1 MATRILCVTSGL
13 AGMLYSSVELARRLA
28 ADGHHLIVASFASAR
43 DLIEHHGFEYL
54 ELEPSRYE
62 EFLEQDGDTNPVNRL
77 VRLRHRRRR
86 AAEAIGLGSFLSS
99 AEEIRPDLMLIDG
112 EMHEH
117 IITAS
122 KTGARI
128 ALLNTFCSI
137 WRRPGL
143 PPPHH
148 LARPGVGWKGSRFGI
163 WFLWKALR
171 LRKLGKAWR
180 LKLRRVGCDRQ
191 SILRVLAED
200 ASFDLSRE
208 TDASQW
214 LIPFTYRNLPVLSV
228 HAREFDFPHQPLSTV
243 HYVGPM
249 VLESRADAPMEP
261 GERQRLDELFQ
272 RHQSSNGREKLI
284 YAGFGSAFST
294 DVDFLRR
301 LAEATSER
309 PDWNLVISLSN
320 RTDPTIL
327 GPLPERVC
335 AFRWLPQTEVLQHAD
350 IAVTHGG
357 INTIDEC
364 VVAGVPLLVYCG
376 FETDMAGNTA
386 RIEHHGIGIAGD
398 RHRDGASVI
407 RGHIDRVLRDS
418 SFKDNIQRLQ
428 CAYQVYAEDRVAERV
443 VESLIG
449 GTTI

>member
-1 MATRILCVTSGL
+1 VTSGL

-28 ADGHHLIVASFASAR
+28 VDGHHLVVASFAPAR
-43 DLIEHHGFEYL
+43 ELIEHHGLEFL
-54 ELEPSRYE
+54 ELERNRYE
-62 EFLEQDGDTNPVNRL
+62 EFLEHDGSTNPVSRL
-77 VRLRHRRRR
+77 VRLRDRRRR
-86 AAEAIGLGSFLSS
+86 AAEAVGLGSFLSS
-99 AEEIRPDLMLIDG
+99 AEKIRPDLMLIDG
-112 EMHEH
+112 EMHEQ
-117 IITAS
+117 IIVAS
-122 KTGARI
+122 KAVSPI

-148 LARPGVGWKGSRFGI
+148 LVRPGVGWKGSRLGM
-163 WFLWKALR
+163 WFLWRALR
-171 LRKLGKAWR
+171 LRKLGKAWG

-191 SILRVLAED
+191 SILRVLAEES
-200 ASFDLSRE
+200 SFDLSRE

-214 LIPFTYRNLPVLSV
+214 LIPFTYRHLPVLSL
-228 HAREFDFPHQPLSTV
+228 HAREFDFPHQPPPTV

-249 VLESRADAPMEP
+249 VLESRADTPMESS
-261 GERQRLDELFQ
+261 ERLRLEALFE

-294 DVDFLRR
+294 NVDFLRN
-301 LAEATSER
+301 LAGTTSDR

-320 RTDPTIL
+320 RADPSAL
-327 GPLPERVC
+327 GPLPERVS
-335 AFRWLPQTEVLQHAD
+335 AFRWLPQIEILRHAD

-386 RIEHHGIGIAGD
+386 RIEHLGIGIAGD
-398 RHRDGASVI
+398 RYRDGAPVI
-407 RGHIDRVLRDS
+407 RGHLDRLLRES
-418 SFKDNIQRLQ
+418 SFKANTKKLQR
-428 CAYQVYAEDRVAERV
+428 AYQVYTEDRVAERV
-443 VESLIG
+443 VRSLIG
-449 GTTI
+449 GTAG

>member
-1 MATRILCVTSGL
+1 MPARILCVTSGL

-28 ADGHHLIVASFASAR
+28 ADGHHLVVASFASAR
-43 DLIEHHGFEYL
+43 ELIEHHGFEFL
-54 ELEPSRYE
+54 ELEQSRYE
-62 EFLEQDGDTNPVNRL
+62 EFLEQDGGTNPVSRL
-77 VRLRHRRRR
+77 GRIRHRRRR

-112 EMHEH
+112 EMHEQ
-117 IITAS
+117 IIVAS

-148 LARPGVGWKGSRFGI
+148 LVRPGVGWKGSRIGI
-163 WFLWKALR
+163 WFLWRALR
-171 LRKLGKAWR
+171 LRKLGKAWG
-180 LKLRRVGCDRQ
+180 LTLRRVGCDRH
-191 SILRVLAED
+191 SILRILAEE

-214 LIPFTYRNLPVLSV
+214 LIPFTYRTLPVLSL
-228 HAREFDFPHQPLSTV
+228 HAQEFDFPHQPLPTV

-261 GERQRLDELFQ
+261 NERRRLEALFE
-272 RHQSSNGREKLI
+272 RHRSSNGREKLI
-284 YAGFGSAFST
+284 YAGFGSSFST
-294 DVDFLRR
+294 DVAFLRR
-301 LAEATSER
+301 LAEAISER
-309 PDWNLVISLSN
+309 PDWNLVISLGN
-320 RTDPTIL
+320 QADPNIL
-327 GPLPERVC
+327 GPLPERVG
-335 AFRWLPQTEVLQHAD
+335 AFRWLPQTEALRHTDV
-350 IAVTHGG
+350 AVTHGG

-398 RHRDGASVI
+398 RQRDGASVI
-407 RGHIDRVLRDS
+407 RSHLERVLRES
-418 SFKDNIQRLQ
+418 SFKDSIERFQR
-428 CAYQVYAEDRVAERV
+428 AYQAYAEDRVAERV
-443 VESLIG
+443 VRSLID
-449 GTTI
+449 GTAT